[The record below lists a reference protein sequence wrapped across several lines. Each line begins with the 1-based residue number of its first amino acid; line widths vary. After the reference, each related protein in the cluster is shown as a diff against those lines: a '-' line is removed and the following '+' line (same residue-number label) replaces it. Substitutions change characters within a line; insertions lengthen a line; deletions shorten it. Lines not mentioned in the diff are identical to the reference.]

1 MQLSRGHQWIRV
13 TAVAALVITSLAGAY
28 APAAAADDTI
38 MLPVET
44 QPRIDRPTLDG
55 IKRAASNQRST
66 LEAAVDA
73 YVAEIAAT
81 SPTAWANQPDGRA
94 SIPDVMIDDLSA
106 VELDDL
112 AALAQDT
119 GTSFAET
126 IDRHGWTSAYRK
138 VAAEL
143 EAAFPQE
150 FSGAVRA
157 EDGSSA
163 WFGFKNAIPE
173 QAVALVKTLPAAVQL
188 VGGRGF
194 SEAELAAA
202 KDIAHDA
209 AMADPAVAGASS
221 YYEIQTGV
229 IHVSAQLR
237 EAEMSSAEQNA
248 VRDRLSSAQTL
259 SSGIKVEVEVSSK
272 PATVSQDDYI
282 RGGGYLTGCT
292 AGFNLKY
299 ATTSTKR
306 IGTAGHCGS
315 TEFSTYS
322 NHSADGGSTTVMEI
336 WSHQGKWGDIG
347 YYEHGGMTP
356 TRTFY
361 YDFSMK
367 RYADARSGM
376 PAVGDS
382 VCKFGKISGRVCT
395 SVRYRN
401 VSVNGLKHMV
411 ISNTTNCASGDSG
424 GPWYSGGT
432 AVGIH
437 QGLIRKSG
445 DSYRCSFT
453 PAYLYQNR
461 NYDVWQ
467 R

>member
-1 MQLSRGHQWIRV
+1 M
-13 TAVAALVITSLAGAY
+13 AVAALVVTPLAGAN

-38 MLPVET
+38 VLPLET
-44 QPRIDRPTLDG
+44 QPQIKRPTLDG
-55 IKRAASNQRST
+55 IKRAAANQRGT
-66 LEAAVDA
+66 LEAAVEA
-73 YVAEIAAT
+73 YVAETAAT

-94 SIPDVMIDDLSA
+94 TIPDVMVDDLSA
-106 VELDDL
+106 IELDDL
-112 AALAQDT
+112 AALARDT
-119 GTSFAET
+119 GTGFAET

-143 EAAFPQE
+143 EEAFPQE

-163 WFGFKNAIPE
+163 WFGFKDAIPE
-173 QAVALVKTLPAAVQL
+173 QAVALAKTLPAEVRL

-202 KDIAHDA
+202 SENAHVA
-209 AMADPAVAGASS
+209 AMADPAVAGAST
-221 YYEIQTGV
+221 YYEIETGV
-229 IHVSAQLR
+229 IHVSAELR
-237 EAEMSSAEQNA
+237 DAEMPTAEQAA
-248 VRDRLSSAQTL
+248 VRDRLASARTV
-259 SSGIKVEVEVSSK
+259 STGMKVEVEVSSM
-272 PATVSQDDYI
+272 PASVPQDDYL

-299 ATTSTKR
+299 VTTSTKR

-315 TEFSTYS
+315 TEFSTYK
-322 NHSADGGSTTVMEI
+322 NHSADGGSTGVMEI

-347 YYEHGGMTP
+347 YYDTGGFTP

-361 YDFSMK
+361 YDFSKK
-367 RYADARSGM
+367 RYADSRSGM
-376 PAVGDS
+376 PAVGDTA
-382 VCKFGKISGRVCT
+382 CKFGKISGRVCT

-401 VSVNGLKHMV
+401 VSVNSLRHMV
-411 ISNTTNCASGDSG
+411 VSNSTDCASGDSG
-424 GPWYSGGT
+424 GPWYHGGM
-432 AVGIH
+432 AMGIH

-445 DSYRCSFT
+445 DTYRCSFT

>member
-1 MQLSRGHQWIRV
+1 M
-13 TAVAALVITSLAGAY
+13 TTSLAGAY

-38 MLPVET
+38 ILPVET

-143 EAAFPQE
+143 EAVFPQE
-150 FSGAVRA
+150 FSGAVRS

-163 WFGFKNAIPE
+163 WFGFKNAIPA

-248 VRDRLSSAQTL
+248 VRDRLSSVQTL

-361 YDFSMK
+361 YDFSKK

>member
-1 MQLSRGHQWIRV
+1 M
-13 TAVAALVITSLAGAY
+13 AVAALVVTPLTGAN

-38 MLPVET
+38 VLPLET
-44 QPRIDRPTLDG
+44 QPQIKRPTLDG
-55 IKRAASNQRST
+55 IKRAAANQRGT
-66 LEAAVDA
+66 LEAAVEA
-73 YVAEIAAT
+73 YVAETAAT

-94 SIPDVMIDDLSA
+94 SIPDVMVDDLSA

-112 AALAQDT
+112 AALAKDT
-119 GTSFAET
+119 GTDFAET

-143 EAAFPQE
+143 EEAFPQE

-173 QAVALVKTLPAAVQL
+173 QAVALAKTLPAEVRL

-194 SEAELAAA
+194 SEAELAEASEN
-202 KDIAHDA
+202 AHVA
-209 AMADPAVAGASS
+209 AMADPAVAGAST

-229 IHVSAQLR
+229 IHVSAELR
-237 EAEMSSAEQNA
+237 EAGMPQAERDA
-248 VRDRLSSAQTL
+248 VRDRLASARTL
-259 SSGIKVEVEVSSK
+259 SAGMKVEVEVSSL
-272 PATVSQDDYI
+272 PASVPQDDYL

-315 TEFSTYS
+315 TEFSTYT
-322 NHSADGGSTTVMEI
+322 NHSADGGSTGVMEI

-347 YYEHGGMTP
+347 YYDTGGFTP

-361 YDFSMK
+361 YDFSKK
-367 RYADARSGM
+367 RYADSRSGM
-376 PAVGDS
+376 PAVGDTA
-382 VCKFGKISGRVCT
+382 CKFGKISGRVCT

-401 VSVNGLKHMV
+401 VSVNSLRHMV
-411 ISNTTNCASGDSG
+411 ISNSTDCASGDSG
-424 GPWYSGGT
+424 GPWYHGGM
-432 AVGIH
+432 AMGIH

-445 DSYRCSFT
+445 DTFRCSFT